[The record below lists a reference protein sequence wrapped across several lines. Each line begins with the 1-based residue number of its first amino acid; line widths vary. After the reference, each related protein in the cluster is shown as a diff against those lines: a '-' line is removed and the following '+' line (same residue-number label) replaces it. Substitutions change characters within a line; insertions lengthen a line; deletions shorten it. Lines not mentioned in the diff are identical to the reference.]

1 MGETLQKLQRGMSVI
16 YRTLR
21 TEDKELFK
29 SFIRSLPSKDNYYL
43 MVDVHDDQAIM
54 GQSWDMITRSGRPVT
69 FRSLRAEDE
78 ELFKSF
84 IRSCRLFL
92 SPRRREDRC
101 PQP

>member
-1 MGETLQKLQRGMSVI
+1 MRRVGDLSRFRVLGASENSQAAASVA
-16 YRTLR
+16 L
-21 TEDKELFK
+21 
-29 SFIRSLPSKDNYYL
+29 
-43 MVDVHDDQAIM
+43 VDVHDDQAIM